1 MYTGTITTYTTQY
14 LHVLTQDSIIAGLSL
29 MLIPESFFE
38 DWNIFQIIGQLDVEQ
53 PHHTQSSGDPE
64 RGGTSLPKK

>member
-1 MYTGTITTYTTQY
+1 
-14 LHVLTQDSIIAGLSL
+14 

-38 DWNIFQIIGQLDVEQ
+38 DWNIFKIIGQLDVKQ

-64 RGGTSLPKK
+64 RGDTSLPKK